1 MLEFKQ
7 GFFAEAL
14 NNGLPEKQAA
24 HMWKRAMDYPGAES
38 MLKQL
43 DIPDAKVPQALELHP
58 EQLAQLSEIMQQQKV
73 QEEMLKLKNQLGI

>member
-1 MLEFKQ
+1 MVDFKQ

-14 NNGLPEKQAA
+14 HNGLPEKQAA
-24 HMWKRAMDYPGAES
+24 HMWKRALEYPGSES

-43 DIPDAKVPQALELHP
+43 DIPDEKAAIPAELHT
-58 EQLAQLSEIMQQQKV
+58 EQLEQLSEIMQQQKI

>member
-1 MLEFKQ
+1 MLAFKQ

-14 NNGLPEKQAA
+14 NSGLPEKQAA
-24 HMWKRAMDYPGAES
+24 HVWKRAMEYPGAES

-43 DIPDAKVPQALELHP
+43 DIPDAKVSGTSELNP

-73 QEEMLKLKNQLGI
+73 QEEMIKLKNQLGI